1 MSNKKSAK
9 DVAFE
14 KERAKFRQ
22 EIREL
27 QREIKKRDADIYEL
41 KESLKNTGAMIETK
55 DDWIRRLLE
64 YTELSEE
71 EMKKI
76 ILKDKIDSE
85 ISHRV
90 DGVFRGFSSLFNH
103 PEYVNLD

>member
-1 MSNKKSAK
+1 MGSKKSAK
-9 DVAFE
+9 DIAFE
-14 KERAKFRQ
+14 KERARFRQ

-27 QREIKKRDADIYEL
+27 QREIKKRDADIFEL
-41 KESLKNTGAMIETK
+41 KESLKNTEAMIETK

-90 DGVFRGFSSLFNH
+90 DGMFRGSSLFNH